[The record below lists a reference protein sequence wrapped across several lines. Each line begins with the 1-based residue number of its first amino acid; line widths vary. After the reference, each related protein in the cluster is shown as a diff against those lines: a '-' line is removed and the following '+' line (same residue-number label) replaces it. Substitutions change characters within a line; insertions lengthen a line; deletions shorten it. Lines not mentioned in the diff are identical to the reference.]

1 MFILSI
7 TVRYE
12 IMTKT
17 YVSNF
22 IFKNYK
28 IGFNELWHAGGG
40 ELIFKIDG
48 FVGVTLLIKLG
59 WEVQNRPWVS
69 EISIQQRKKKNYS

>member
-1 MFILSI
+1 
-7 TVRYE
+7 
-12 IMTKT
+12 MTKT

-40 ELIFKIDG
+40 GLIFKIDG